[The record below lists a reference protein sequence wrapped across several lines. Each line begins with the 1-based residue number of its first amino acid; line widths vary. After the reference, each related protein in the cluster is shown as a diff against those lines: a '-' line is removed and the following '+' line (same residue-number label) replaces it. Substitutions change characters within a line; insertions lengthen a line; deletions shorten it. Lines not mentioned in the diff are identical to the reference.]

1 MNQRQMNSKH
11 MLDVSLSYL
20 NEKSA
25 IWQSIAKIGEVKNQL
40 DAISLAIDDAA
51 EEQEKSQV
59 TIGKIKLKLKH
70 TICEKADILN
80 DVIQVFALMNNKP
93 KLADKMSD
101 SASDLLKMKNED
113 MLRRVKQIISAAIEN
128 QDLLTADYGLNGE
141 QITDLQADCDHF
153 LVLNGQPREYQI
165 KSSMATKSIEDLI
178 SEASNLLSNQLDN
191 LMKIFKRRNPSFYN
205 GYLKARMVVDY

>member
-20 NEKSA
+20 NSNSA

-40 DAISLAIDDAA
+40 DAISLAVDNAA
-51 EEQEKSQV
+51 EEQEQSQV
-59 TIGKIKLKLKH
+59 TIGKIKLALKH

-80 DVIQVFALMNNKP
+80 DVVEVFALMNGKP

-101 SASDLLKMKNED
+101 NASDLLKMKNED
-113 MLRRVKQIISAAIEN
+113 MLRRVKQIINAASEN
-128 QDLLTADYGLNGE
+128 QEALTADYGLTAE
-141 QITDLQADCDHF
+141 QITDLQADCNHF
-153 LVLNGQPREYQI
+153 LELNGQPREYQI
-165 KSSMATKSIEDLI
+165 KSSMATKSLEDLI
-178 SEASNLLSNQLDN
+178 SEANNLLSNQLDN